1 MKESLLAAV
10 LVFSTVAA
18 FSEEDSVKQKIEDA
32 LLPLPAAL
40 RDGAEVF
47 SYDSDWNR
55 TVLRKGTN
63 SIRCQAP
70 GSLSLPSTLVA
81 QCFHESW
88 ESAMVRLVREL
99 VGGMTVDE
107 GFKVVVGEIR
117 AGKMRGPD
125 AGAVLYELFGHPGL
139 QGHAN
144 MAVATPN
151 ATAETIGLPAKPDAY
166 RPWLMVESTPMAS
179 LRRPPAMV
187 AKSVRASLSRPPP
200 TVECRPMALLDCPPP
215 TVAKGWLVGTPSSMP
230 ARLFPPPPIVP

>member
-1 MKESLLAAV
+1 MKNSMIAVV
-10 LVFSTVAA
+10 LVIFTAA
-18 FSEEDSVKQKIEDA
+18 ASSGEKSVKQKIEDA

-47 SYDSDWNR
+47 SYDSEWNR
-55 TVLRKGTN
+55 TILRKGTN
-63 SIRCQAP
+63 SIRCQTP

-81 QCFHESW
+81 QCFQESW

-99 VGGMTVDE
+99 VSGMTVDE

-117 AGKMRGPD
+117 AGKLSGPN

-151 ATAETIGLPAKPDAY
+151 ATAESIGLPAKPDAY
-166 RPWLMVESTPMAS
+166 RPWLMVEGTPMAHI
-179 LRRPPAMV
+179 MIQG
-187 AKSVRASLSRPPP
+187 K
-200 TVECRPMALLDCPPP
+200 
-215 TVAKGWLVGTPSSMP
+215 
-230 ARLFPPPPIVP
+230 